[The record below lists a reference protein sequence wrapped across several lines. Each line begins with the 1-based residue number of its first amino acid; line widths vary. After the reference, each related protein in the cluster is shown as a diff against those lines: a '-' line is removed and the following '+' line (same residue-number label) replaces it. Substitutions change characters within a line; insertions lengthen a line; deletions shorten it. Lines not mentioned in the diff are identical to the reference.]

1 MYLLRSKGT
10 LAMETTKQF
19 LMQCISCTRKKNLLV
34 ALDVK
39 NEREREREIY
49 IIPCKHVEAAKK
61 VKAYQEDLVKTP

>member
-19 LMQCISCTRKKNLLV
+19 LMQCISHTRKKNLLV

-39 NEREREREIY
+39 NER
-49 IIPCKHVEAAKK
+49 
-61 VKAYQEDLVKTP
+61 D